1 MKIHETYIKR
11 CIQLAKNGLPSA
23 MPNPSVGAILVYQ
36 DKIIAEG
43 YTSAYGGPH
52 AEVNCI
58 AYAKANTP
66 QLIAKSTLYVTL
78 EPCSHYG
85 KTPPCANLVIE
96 SDIKRVVI
104 GTIDPFAEVAGRG
117 IKRLI
122 DAGIDVTV
130 GVLEKECLEV
140 NKRFFTFHEKK
151 RPYIILKWA
160 ESKDGFIAPKEK
172 EAQEPVWITNIYSRQ
187 LVHKW
192 RSEEQGILVGANTV
206 IADNPSL
213 TTRDWEGTSP
223 TRIVLD
229 TKKSLPKNLAI
240 FNDKARTIIID
251 SLDPTEIVNRLYNE
265 NIQSVI
271 MEGGTQTLQRF
282 IDASLWDEA
291 RVFTGNTRLTEGT
304 PSPTLTYSFYPLSTT
319 SILEDSLTIYKNNH
333 S

>member
-1 MKIHETYIKR
+1 
-11 CIQLAKNGLPSA
+11 
-23 MPNPSVGAILVYQ
+23 
-36 DKIIAEG
+36 
-43 YTSAYGGPH
+43 
-52 AEVNCI
+52 
-58 AYAKANTP
+58 
-66 QLIAKSTLYVTL
+66 
-78 EPCSHYG
+78 
-85 KTPPCANLVIE
+85 VIE